1 MASSTKKPLPV
12 QPVRM
17 RAVCPI
23 CKTPSYSA
31 GGTHPQ
37 CMLRHNDQ
45 LAKQQAAAAAA
56 LVDRAESPVHH
67 P

>member
-1 MASSTKKPLPV
+1 MASITKKPQPM

-23 CKTPSYSA
+23 CKTASYSA

-37 CMLRHNDQ
+37 CMLRYNDQ
-45 LAKQQAAAAAA
+45 LAKQHAASAAP
-56 LVDRAESPVHH
+56 VDRT
-67 P
+67 